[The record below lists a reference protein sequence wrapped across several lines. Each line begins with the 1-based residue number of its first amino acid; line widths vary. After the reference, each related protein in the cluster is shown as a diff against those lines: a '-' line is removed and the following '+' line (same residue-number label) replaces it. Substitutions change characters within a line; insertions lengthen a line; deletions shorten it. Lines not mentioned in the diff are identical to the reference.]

1 MTTLSASGGV
11 YGLQEEELVAWTWAS
26 PPLPLPINA
35 GQMAQGIFIGLTEC
49 ELLDLKSKALQLIM
63 DGKTLMS
70 YSDSGSSATKAFPG
84 MTPKEVL
91 NEAMFGLSRL
101 DPGKYGR
108 RATMIYTRW
117 DNRYE

>member
-1 MTTLSASGGV
+1 MVAGRKS
-11 YGLQEEELVAWTWAS
+11 LVAWTWAS
-26 PPLPLPINA
+26 PPLSLTIIA
-35 GQMAQGIFIGLTEC
+35 GKMAQGYFIGLTEC

-91 NEAMFGLSRL
+91 NEAMFALSRL
-101 DPGKYGR
+101 DPRKYGTR
-108 RATMIYTRW
+108 RTMIYSRW